1 MAAPSTNASFK
12 GAAISSPRFRFS
24 AQYGFFFRAHS
35 TRCSVF
41 SSLLVC
47 REIAQMPVERPQISA
62 FRVRVSA
69 L

>member
-24 AQYGFFFRAHS
+24 AQYGIFRAHS